1 MIMNAIQAGR
11 TTAPTVVDD
20 SANSDVG
27 SMASGDL
34 GAAIAALAV
43 ENGTAER
50 STSHEARD
58 VEEQAE
64 AQADAAQVKSMRDEA
79 SSMRLE
85 GAFDAVTTIGTAYIK
100 AYCPP
105 VGFLGEAGEKLG
117 DGVFH
122 ATQHSHEA
130 DAAAHRA
137 EADQAKSAADKN
149 TDAAGDADAYVK
161 AAFDFYREYSSTE
174 AQTQSA
180 ALHKA

>member
-11 TTAPTVVDD
+11 TTSPTVVVD
-20 SANSDVG
+20 SLDSDAG
-27 SMASGDL
+27 AIASGDL

-50 STSHEARD
+50 KLSHEARD

-79 SSMRLE
+79 SSMRIE
-85 GAFDAVTTIGTAYIK
+85 GVFDAVTTVGTEYVK

-105 VGFLGEAGEKLG
+105 VGFFCEGADKLG
-117 DGVFH
+117 DGIFH
-122 ATQHSHEA
+122 AAQHGHEA
-130 DAAAHRA
+130 DAASHRA
-137 EADQAKSAADKN
+137 EADQAKSAADKD
-149 TDAAGDADAYVK
+149 TGAAGDADSYVK
-161 AAFDFYREYSSTE
+161 AALDFYREYSSID